1 MSKHL
6 NLIKNHLKC
15 QSLDGLARW
24 VSIKWKELVSLVQ
37 LKLVSFVTVG
47 RGDLN
52 PISSFLLMLGLL
64 KLFIKNGLKP

>member
-1 MSKHL
+1 M
-6 NLIKNHLKC
+6 
-15 QSLDGLARW
+15 
-24 VSIKWKELVSLVQ
+24 SIKWKELVSLVQ

-64 KLFIKNGLKP
+64 KLFIKNGTKTLKKLIDIVKTVS